1 VVGTVFYN
9 GRVGLDALDTLFR
22 LEKSFG
28 VKFDKGFWSRVPQ
41 CAVVEPARWWSCDRF
56 VTRSSN
62 PKWQY
67 ERRVPVV
74 TAGDVHALVCVILNE
89 KGMTVPPDSWPRVRA
104 VLSDVT
110 GHAEDEITTQSRL
123 FSDLGFA

>member
-1 VVGTVFYN
+1 MEVCL
-9 GRVGLDALDTLFR
+9 GLDALDTLFR

-28 VKFDKGFWSRVPQ
+28 VKFEKDFWNRIPRGVI
-41 CAVVEPARWWSCDRF
+41 VEPADWLSCDRF

-62 PKWQY
+62 PKWRY

-74 TAGDVHALVCVILNE
+74 TAGDVHAIVCTVLTE

-104 VLSDVT
+104 VLSGVT
-110 GHAEDEITTQSRL
+110 GHAEDEITPQSRL
-123 FSDLGFA
+123 FDELGFA